1 MGRPKKVKVETP
13 NVVVQETP
21 NVVIE
26 EKPIEVVVDEKKK
39 RKYTKKESKKEIKK
53 MDVLEEIEKV
63 NMDDFKIEN
72 NKEEIITIKGE
83 VEEDEEGI
91 NEVKKKEI
99 QREERKEISW
109 KNIEYIPMIKKEK
122 EEEKIYGREDWG
134 NEEIDIYVY
143 HTDIS
148 KCKIISEEMMNE
160 KKFLYQLFIYGRDRN
175 DCIIKSN
182 KKRDDLQIQKTYKYD
197 IWNIHLLEDLPPID
211 ELKQDEWRQYILFYK
226 MDIKEM
232 SDMMKLQRVMRK
244 DLWFYEKYGNLIKM
258 TIDNTYVLEHKIYIR
273 REDKKYFLDFCVKD
287 LLEKLV
293 E

>member
-1 MGRPKKVKVETP
+1 MGRPKKVKAETT
-13 NVVVQETP
+13 NVVV
-21 NVVIE
+21 E
-26 EKPIEVVVDEKKK
+26 EKPIEVVEEKPIGVVEEKKK

-53 MDVLEEIEKV
+53 MDILEEIEKV
-63 NMDDFKIEN
+63 NMDDFKIEE
-72 NKEEIITIKGE
+72 NKDEVNSIKGD
-83 VEEDEEGI
+83 EEEEGI
-91 NEVKKKEI
+91 IDVKKEEEVK
-99 QREERKEISW
+99 REERKEIKW
-109 KNIEYIPMIKKEK
+109 EKIEYLPMIKKEK
-122 EEEKIYGREDWG
+122 EEEKIYDKEDWG
-134 NEEIDIYVY
+134 EEEIDLYIY

-148 KCKIISEEMMNE
+148 KCKIVTEEMMNE

-175 DCIIKSN
+175 DCIIKSGI
-182 KKRDDLQIQKTYKYD
+182 KRDDLKIQKTYKFD
-197 IWNIHLLEDLPPID
+197 IWNIHLLEDLPPIQ
-211 ELKQDEWRQYILFYK
+211 ELKKDEWRQYILFYK